1 MKALFTFVILV
12 FFISQAKSQGFFTE
26 TKFGL
31 MSYGGD
37 LQDKPVISKMLRPGF
52 SVGFN
57 YELHPKFL
65 LTANLMYGKIAGDDK
80 YNPAS
85 IVRNLRFE
93 STITEFSFGF
103 DYNFLDLY
111 KYKFSP
117 FIQASFAVFK
127 FNPYVDAEDGNRLYL
142 SEYCTEGQGFYKGRE
157 KYKLTQYAIPFGAGV
172 QYALSP
178 NLRIGLLIS
187 SRKLFTDY
195 IDDCST
201 TYVDSLL
208 LSRNVSTYSPVL
220 AYQGGQLS
228 GANPY
233 PQDGALRGN
242 PANNDS
248 YSFMGLFVKFRFV
261 PKGNRAEYGGNGLRK
276 VKTNCP
282 TVF

>member
-1 MKALFTFVILV
+1 MKALYTFIMLV
-12 FFISQAKSQGFFTE
+12 FFIFESKSQGFFTE
-26 TKFGL
+26 VKFGTL
-31 MSYGGD
+31 SYAGD
-37 LQDKPVISKMLRPGF
+37 LQDKPLIPQMLRPAF

-57 YELHPKFL
+57 YEFHPKL
-65 LTANLMYGKIAGDDK
+65 LLASNLTYGKIAGDDK
-80 YNPAS
+80 YNSSSKA
-85 IVRNLRFE
+85 RNLRFE
-93 STITEFSFGF
+93 SSITEFSIGI

-111 KYKFSP
+111 KHKFSP
-117 FIQASFAVFK
+117 FIQVSFAVYK
-127 FNPYVDAEDGNRLYL
+127 FNPYVDIEDGNRLYL
-142 SEYCTEGQGFYKGRE
+142 AEYSTEGQGFYKGRE
-157 KYKLTQYAIPFGAGV
+157 KYKLTQYAIPYGAGI
-172 QYALSP
+172 QYAVSP
-178 NLRIGLLIS
+178 NLRIGVLVS

-208 LSRNVSTYSPVL
+208 LSRNVSTYSPIL
-220 AYQGGQLS
+220 AYQGALLS

-248 YSFMGLFVKFRFV
+248 YSFLGLFVKFRFV
-261 PKGNRAEYGGNGLRK
+261 PKGKREEYGGNGLRK